1 MPSYHV
7 ERSIVIEK
15 PIKEVKD
22 SLKNFKEWPKWS
34 PWIVMEPDATLT
46 YSDRQGQVGATYGWA
61 GVLIGAGSMELME
74 VREDELKMELN
85 FVKPFK
91 STSLVGFKL
100 EEHENTTRVTWYM
113 DGKLPFLMF
122 WMTGKMKTFI
132 GFDYARGL
140 QMLKEY
146 LQTGAVASFVHIEG
160 VLPLEEQ
167 KYIGIPRCCAIDELG
182 AAMKQDFEALYA
194 YMSENNISQNRVPF
208 SIYNSFDIHHGIT
221 EYVACIPL
229 EEDMEIKGTWIRGK
243 LEKQNTLKTLHKG
256 HYMHLGNG
264 WMTAINFARM
274 KKMKTEKNPV
284 GYEFYL
290 NNPDETSSEELLT
303 EIYIPL
309 G

>member
-7 ERSIVIEK
+7 ERSIVIDK
-15 PIKEVKD
+15 PIKEVRD
-22 SLKNFKEWPKWS
+22 TLKNFKEWPRWS

-74 VREDELKMELN
+74 VRDDELKMELN

-91 STSLVGFKL
+91 SRALVGFRL
-100 EEHENTTRVTWYM
+100 EADDDTTKVTWYM
-113 DGKLPFLMF
+113 DGKLPFFMF
-122 WMTGKMKTFI
+122 WMTGKMKTLI

-146 LQTGAVASFVHIEG
+146 LQTGNVASFVHIEG

-167 KYIGIPRCCAIDELG
+167 EYIGIPRCCSIDELG
-182 AAMKQDFEALYA
+182 VVMKQDFEALYT
-194 YMSENNISQNRVPF
+194 YMRENNISQNRVPF
-208 SIYNSFDIHHGIT
+208 SIYNSFDIHHGTT

-229 EEDMEIKGTWIRGK
+229 KEHMEIKNTWTRGK
-243 LEKQNTLKTLHKG
+243 LEKHNTLKTLHKG

-274 KKMKTEKNPV
+274 KKMKTEKSPV

-290 NNPDETSSEELLT
+290 NNPYEITSEDLLT

-309 G
+309 R